1 METKKLAILTGIY
14 VHDACTVTIRAIDK
28 DDATVEIVRYGRNFG
43 GNEPAVGTL
52 ELERGIY
59 AIASNA
65 YMDITGVS
73 GQVVAR
79 PNNKDEWPDPQPGIV
94 ALEPGASGGLIRAFF
109 ASIAKDF

>member
-1 METKKLAILTGIY
+1 MPGILTGIY
-14 VHDACTVTIRAIDK
+14 VHDACTVTVRTTDSS
-28 DDATVEIVRYGRNFG
+28 DANVQIARYGQKFG
-43 GNEPAVGTL
+43 GAEPAVGTY

-65 YMDITGVS
+65 YLDITGVS
-73 GQVVAR
+73 GEVVAR

-94 ALEPGASGGLIRAFF
+94 ALEPGASSGLIRSFF